1 MLFYEGFVWKEI
13 YFLCKKSPKNIPSM
27 QPRYSS
33 NSLNVTTIV
42 GMQLHQPLLGKAIFT
57 T

>member
-1 MLFYEGFVWKEI
+1 MKV
-13 YFLCKKSPKNIPSM
+13 LCGRKSTSCVKKSPKNIPSM